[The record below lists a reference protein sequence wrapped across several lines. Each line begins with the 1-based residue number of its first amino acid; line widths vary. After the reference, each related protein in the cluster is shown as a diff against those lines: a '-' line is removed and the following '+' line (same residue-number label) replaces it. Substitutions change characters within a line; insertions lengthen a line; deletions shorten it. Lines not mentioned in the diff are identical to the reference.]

1 MPQTIKQLDLTSLRL
16 FRAVQAEGGVVRAA
30 TAEHIAPSAI
40 SRRISELE
48 SALGT
53 KLMFRDAS
61 GTRLTR
67 AGEVVLA
74 YALKIDVDLQR
85 MIAEIAH
92 VDSGVYGTVRVLA
105 NLSSMV
111 QFVPRDLVA
120 LEQAYPDV
128 VVSFEERLSAGILRG
143 IADDVADVGI
153 THVVHEGC
161 KLSTVPYRQEVF
173 ALVAGAGH
181 PLANREAIR
190 FSETL
195 EHVHIGFSEGSALEQ
210 ILAMKAA
217 ELGRSLTYRIRVSSF
232 DSACSL
238 VAAKAGICI
247 MPTKVAEVYRSRLQ
261 LRIIPLSDD
270 WAARHLML
278 VFKRYDSLSPQAR
291 AFVDFMS
298 ARRNVGDDSADDE

>member
-48 SALGT
+48 STLGT
-53 KLMFRDAS
+53 KLLFRDSS

-74 YALKIDVDLQR
+74 YAMKIDVDLQR
-85 MIAEIAH
+85 MIAEITH
-92 VDSGVYGTVRVLA
+92 VDSSVYGTVRVLA

-120 LEQAYPDV
+120 LEEKYPDV
-128 VVSFEERLSAGILRG
+128 VVSFEERLSAGIIRG
-143 IADDVADVGI
+143 VSDDVADVGI
-153 THVVHEGC
+153 THIVHEGC
-161 KLSTVPYRQEVF
+161 KLSTVPYRREVF
-173 ALVAGAGH
+173 ALVVASGH
-181 PLANREAIR
+181 PLANSEAIR

-195 EHVHIGFSEGSALEQ
+195 GYVHIGFPEGSALGQ
-210 ILAMKAA
+210 ILAMKAG
-217 ELGRSLTYRIRVSSF
+217 ELGRLLTYRIRVSSF

-247 MPTKVAEVYRSRLQ
+247 MPTRVAEVYRSSLQ

-278 VFKRYDSLSPQAR
+278 VFKRYDSLSLQAR
-291 AFVDFMS
+291 AFVDFLS
-298 ARRNVGDDSADDE
+298 ARSNADDDSRDD